1 MEERRNEI
9 LKELDRKGR
18 VKVTDL
24 SKEFGCSEVTI
35 RNDIKAMDIEGL
47 LKRTHGGAVKVET
60 ETERKY
66 SAETIYRNVTQK
78 KQIAEAA
85 YEFLDDRDTIIIDD
99 ASTSFYFAQ
108 EIKNHPEKRIAVVTN
123 SLIAGNEL
131 AGVGH
136 VELSIATPQMEVKKA
151 IMKAAEKVY
160 VLADSSKFGGGYLS
174 VICPTNEVD
183 KIITDDGVS
192 KEDIQKAKELDIP
205 LVIA

>member
-78 KQIAEAA
+78 
-85 YEFLDDRDTIIIDD
+85 
-99 ASTSFYFAQ
+99 
-108 EIKNHPEKRIAVVTN
+108 KRIAVVTN

-192 KEDIQKAKELDIP
+192 KEDIQKAKELDVP
-205 LVIA
+205 LIIA

>member
-78 KQIAEAA
+78 KQIAEVA

-99 ASTSFYFAQ
+99 ASTSFYLAQ
-108 EIKNHPEKRIAVVTN
+108 EIRIIRR
-123 SLIAGNEL
+123 SGSQL
-131 AGVGH
+131 
-136 VELSIATPQMEVKKA
+136 
-151 IMKAAEKVY
+151 
-160 VLADSSKFGGGYLS
+160 
-174 VICPTNEVD
+174 
-183 KIITDDGVS
+183 
-192 KEDIQKAKELDIP
+192 
-205 LVIA
+205 

>member
-1 MEERRNEI
+1 M
-9 LKELDRKGR
+9 
-18 VKVTDL
+18 
-24 SKEFGCSEVTI
+24 
-35 RNDIKAMDIEGL
+35 
-47 LKRTHGGAVKVET
+47 KRTHGGAVKVET

-78 KQIAEAA
+78 
-85 YEFLDDRDTIIIDD
+85 
-99 ASTSFYFAQ
+99 
-108 EIKNHPEKRIAVVTN
+108 KRIAVVTN